1 MQFSKAVGDIRLN
14 CLSMSVI
21 LLVLI
26 LGAAGV
32 MAALNTR
39 EILRREID
47 KSVATAN
54 APDIN
59 IWFEAVDAALLAKVA
74 QIDGVA
80 AVDMR
85 RTALMRIRAKNGT
98 WLPLNLTI
106 KPNFSNQALGVVHLH
121 DAHDANWPKDSG
133 GIFIE
138 QSGRALL
145 GLAASDS
152 LQIRT
157 PTGEISNMAQLG
169 FVHDPMIA
177 PSQQEGIIYGYAT
190 PDGAAQ
196 IGQPQAMNQ
205 LLIKLQ
211 PPAAQGPE
219 GNSNDAQKRTSNAN
233 RASTAQIA
241 QRLEA
246 VLEANGTPALR
257 IDTLSNAHPHAL
269 LMAALLRVM
278 VVFAALSALCAMA
291 LANYLVSAW
300 MRREVRQ
307 MGIMK
312 ALGARTGQIIRQYL
326 MIVVPMVCI
335 ATVIA
340 IPLGNVASDYLVRF
354 NQISLNIDITDWQVP
369 MRLRWQEIALLFTLP
384 LCAALVAIGRAARVT
399 ARAAMHDP
407 SISVPVNASSGNTK
421 FAVRVFKM
429 QSSIGVTYALRNVFR
444 RPWRSFI
451 MTIALGCGGALL
463 MTTNSMYDGL
473 LRVIDVSLA
482 HQGHDIELLLNRAAP
497 RDSVEAIAR
506 SVPQVTN
513 AQATRR
519 RGVSVLRESDAANHI
534 VHHDGDN
541 AVLIDYPVAVSPAQG
556 SASSP
561 TTLFKLPL
569 VAGRWPRID
578 INNEV
583 LVTQMFMDK
592 FDHIKLGMTMPLRV
606 NARRVMVRVVGVV
619 EEIAA
624 SAMYAPEDNYDAIVA
639 LTPEESA
646 SVNGVRVVLS
656 ANSSAADLDT
666 VVAALD
672 TAFLAAKLPP
682 KRILSRAG
690 FRDSLDEHFKVVGD
704 VVRITA
710 IAIALLGAIILCAT
724 TTLNIAERLR
734 EIAIMRSLGAT
745 PLQIERLFF
754 IEAFAVAGLS
764 VVFALALSLAL
775 TFMVFKAAQS
785 TLLHVNVPMYFSISG
800 FLQVCFGAVI
810 VMATV
815 WIAMRFALRQS
826 VRAALAYE

>member
-1 MQFSKAVGDIRLN
+1 MQFRKAVGDVRLN
-14 CLSMSVI
+14 WLSMSVI

-32 MAALNTR
+32 MAALNAR

-47 KSVATAN
+47 KSVASAN
-54 APDIN
+54 APDIS
-59 IWFEAVDAALLAKVA
+59 IWFEAVDAALLAKVM

-85 RTALMRIRAKNGT
+85 RTALARIRAKNGA

-106 KPNFSNQALGVVHLH
+106 KPNFSNQVLGIVHLH
-121 DAHDANWPKDSG
+121 DATWPKTNSG
-133 GIFIE
+133 VFIE
-138 QSGRALL
+138 QSGRQLL

-152 LQIRT
+152 LQIRM
-157 PTGEISNMAQLG
+157 PTGEISNIAQLG
-169 FVHDPMIA
+169 LVHDPMIA

-196 IGQPQAMNQ
+196 IGQSQSMNQ

-211 PPAAQGPE
+211 PPAARGPE
-219 GNSNDAQKRTSNAN
+219 GNSSSEQKRASNAN
-233 RASTAQIA
+233 RARIA
-241 QRLEA
+241 QFVKRLEA
-246 VLEANGTPALR
+246 VLAANGTPPLR
-257 IDTLSNAHPHAL
+257 IDTLSATHPHAL
-269 LMAALLRVM
+269 LMTALLRVM
-278 VVFAALSALCAMA
+278 VVFAALSALCAAA

-326 MIVVPMVCI
+326 IIVVPMVCVATAI
-335 ATVIA
+335 AL
-340 IPLGNVASDYLVRF
+340 PLADIASDYLVRF
-354 NQISLNIDITDWQVP
+354 NQTSLNIDIADWQVP
-369 MRLRWQEIALLFTLP
+369 MRLRWQEIALVLTLP

-399 ARAAMHDP
+399 AHAAMHDAG
-407 SISVPVNASSGNTK
+407 ISAPVNASTGNVK
-421 FAVRVFKM
+421 FAVRLSKM
-429 QSSIGVTYALRNVFR
+429 RNDVGIGVTYALRNVFR

-482 HQGHDIELLLNRAAP
+482 HQGHDVELILNRAAP

-506 SVPQVTN
+506 SVPQVTI
-513 AQATRR
+513 AEATRR
-519 RGVSVLRESDAANHI
+519 RGVSVLQASDTAENI
-534 VHHDGDN
+534 VHHDSDN
-541 AVLIDYPVAVSPAQG
+541 AVLIDYPVAMTSPDG
-556 SASSP
+556 SASNP

-569 VAGRWPRID
+569 VAGRWPRND
-578 INNEV
+578 VNNEV

-592 FDHIKLGMTMPLRV
+592 FDHLKLGVTMPLRV
-606 NARRVMVRVVGVV
+606 NERRVIVRVVGVV

-624 SAMYAPEDNYDAIVA
+624 SAMYAPQRNYDAIVSSS
-639 LTPEESA
+639 TEESA
-646 SVNGVRVVLS
+646 NVNGVRVMLS
-656 ANSSAADLDT
+656 AKSSAADLDA

-734 EIAIMRSLGAT
+734 EIAIMRSLGAA

-754 IEAFAVAGLS
+754 IEALAVAGLS

-775 TFMVFKAAQS
+775 TFMIFKAAQS

-800 FLQVCFGAVI
+800 FLQVCFGVVI
-810 VMATV
+810 VMLTV
-815 WIAMRFALRQS
+815 WIAMRWALRQS